1 MREGKKN
8 VILETREREK
18 ERDFNKFR
26 NDDGCPMT
34 YWSSPPLFVATHH
47 CVALLYILSLSPCR
61 CILFKG
67 PKSKIRTRLG
77 FRLIT
82 GRTRGKKEGLEN
94 LHPNKAGA
102 FRATGTKQTML
113 HRLKSAFGFGFVFI
127 LASEFETVA
136 GVL

>member
-1 MREGKKN
+1 MLTINKAHARRKEN
-8 VILETREREK
+8 VILETRG
-18 ERDFNKFR
+18 RDFNKFR

-47 CVALLYILSLSPCR
+47 CVALLYILSLSPCP

-82 GRTRGKKEGLEN
+82 VEHVGKKEGMEN

-102 FRATGTKQTML
+102 FRCYRYKVN
-113 HRLKSAFGFGFVFI
+113 HVAFKIGFWFRFYFGI
-127 LASEFETVA
+127 
-136 GVL
+136 